1 MDTTYADIQ
10 AEARLDIAVEFITRR
25 AIDCP
30 DGRVHRLL
38 VADQNGTEFA
48 ILTTPDSD
56 PIRDLKTGA
65 THRITSLLGAT
76 PPDATETTDATCP
89 NCGGALRPGT
99 VADAAGPTVAEA
111 ATELGL
117 DARIGIIDNATTIR
131 RVRPG
136 TTTVDDWTPMHD
148 DDDGRVAAP
157 DYVCTDCRRH
167 TASQHHHDAP
177 EADHALDEFVE
188 NVSPAPATSDMAS
201 PETVG
206 LATGGAKD
214 VTNFRENVIDG
225 YTPQPEAI
233 SDEGLFYDYHFE
245 TGERTDSDS
254 LFAPRYAAAVTEH
267 PISGETE
274 QYLSVG
280 LDSTLSVAD
289 FERPRLDLVA
299 VFDVSGS
306 MTSPFDAYYYD
317 EHGRKREA
325 EPDAST
331 KLAAATQSLC
341 ALTQQLHPDDRLGV
355 VLYNHRAHV
364 AKPLRDVG
372 TTDMPA
378 IRRHIRDITAD
389 GSTNLADGF
398 EAAVD
403 MLADHTGNPRD
414 EQRVVFLTDMMPN
427 TGATGDSELTE
438 LFTDAAANGIH
449 TTFVGMGLDAN
460 AELADTLSGIRGANH
475 YFVHSAQE
483 FKQRLG
489 EEFAYMVSPLVYDL
503 DLELRTDG
511 YQIASVHGSPSA
523 DAATGELMH
532 VGTLFPSAKQDGEAR
547 GGVVLVRLEETR
559 ADADLELVASWT
571 ERNGSDH
578 TERVTVEIPD
588 DPETFAHDGIR
599 KAVAL
604 ARYARELR
612 AWSRDVHERADAT
625 GGIDDWLLGDDR
637 GDHERESVPLTV
649 PQQSA
654 SRFVQLHDYLAD
666 EMDAVGDDTLQQEL
680 DLLDIL
686 GWEAPTAGAEV
697 PNE

>member
-10 AEARLDIAVEFITRR
+10 PGARLDIAVEFITRR

-38 VADQNGTEFA
+38 VADQDGTEFA
-48 ILTTPDSD
+48 VLTTPDSE
-56 PIRDLKTGA
+56 PVRDLKTGA
-65 THRITSLLGAT
+65 THRITGLLGAE
-76 PPDATETTDATCP
+76 PPDETEPVNATCP
-89 NCGGALRPGT
+89 DCGGALRPGT
-99 VADAAGPTVAEA
+99 VVDAASPAVAQA
-111 ATELGL
+111 AAELGL
-117 DARIGIIDNATTIR
+117 DDPVGIVDDATTVR

-136 TTTVDDWTPMHD
+136 TTTVDDWTPMGT
-148 DDDGRVAAP
+148 DDGHVAAP
-157 DYVCTDCRRH
+157 DYVCTDCGRH
-167 TASQHHHDAP
+167 TASQHLHDSP
-177 EADHALDEFVE
+177 DSDDVLNEFHAEL
-188 NVSPAPATSDMAS
+188 SPAPAAADMAS

-206 LATGGAKD
+206 LAAGGAKD
-214 VTNFRENVIDG
+214 VTNFRENIVDG

-267 PISGETE
+267 PLSGETE

-299 VFDVSGS
+299 VLDVSGS

-317 EHGRKREA
+317 EHGRKCEA
-325 EPDAST
+325 ESDATT

-341 ALTQQLHPDDRLGV
+341 ALTEQLRPDDRLGV

-378 IRRHIRDITAD
+378 IRRHIRDIAAG

-403 MLADHTGNPRD
+403 MLADRTGNPRD

-438 LFTDAAANGIH
+438 LFADAAADGIH

-460 AELADTLSGIRGANH
+460 AELTDTLSGIRGANH

-503 DLELRTDG
+503 DLELKTDG

-547 GGVVLVRLEETR
+547 GGVVLVRLEETE
-559 ADADLELVASWT
+559 ADTDLELVASWT

-578 TERVTVEIPD
+578 TERVTVEVPD
-588 DPETFAHDGIR
+588 SSETFAHGGIR

-612 AWSRDVHERADAT
+612 AWSRDVHERADTT

-637 GDHERESVPLTV
+637 GEHERESVPLTV
-649 PQQSA
+649 PGQYA
-654 SRFVQLHDYLAD
+654 SRFVQLHDYLTA

-686 GWEAPTAGAEV
+686 GWEAPTAGTEV